1 MTVKVNPVLMGVVEG
16 ADEAPSWDA
25 SAARKKNATPYA
37 KTVIERQAVKLNS
50 HPFPPFLL
58 YLLPSFCATGVYDSS

>member
-25 SAARKKNATPYA
+25 SAARKK
-37 KTVIERQAVKLNS
+37 KMLRHMLKL
-50 HPFPPFLL
+50 LL
-58 YLLPSFCATGVYDSS
+58 RGKL